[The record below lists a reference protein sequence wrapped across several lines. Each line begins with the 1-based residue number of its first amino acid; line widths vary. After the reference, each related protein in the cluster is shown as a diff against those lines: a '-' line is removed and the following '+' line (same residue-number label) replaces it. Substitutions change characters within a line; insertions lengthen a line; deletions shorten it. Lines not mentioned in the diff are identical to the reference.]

1 MRGDSPYSLWQL
13 LFGIGGGGGGGGG
26 GVLAVRVVLV
36 VVVVVVFTLKR
47 KAQGTE
53 ASEQA
58 TPRNDSK
65 AMSSMASLHP

>member
-1 MRGDSPYSLWQL
+1 MRGDSLYALWQL
-13 LFGIGGGGGGGGG
+13 LFGFVGGGGGV
-26 GVLAVRVVLV
+26 VLAVRVVLV
-36 VVVVVVFTLKR
+36 VVVVVVFTLKG

>member
-1 MRGDSPYSLWQL
+1 MRGDSLYALWQL
-13 LFGIGGGGGGGGG
+13 LFGFVGGGGGGV
-26 GVLAVRVVLV
+26 VLAVRVVLV
-36 VVVVVVFTLKR
+36 VVVVVVFTLKG